1 MTTSCVAKYSI
12 GNVFHQSHQSWHSA
26 VKLFLK
32 LFLVFALVWPP
43 FGTMSERTDLLFTLC
58 ADLRNND
65 MLHKRSWVCNHTW
78 TVCTVFKV
86 GPSPLYKRVV
96 HAFFFFLTSWFIFVN
111 SDVFLTALK
120 SKNIACVVVLERQ
133 RDSPHTCT
141 MHWFINLQNVTYILH
156 LPRDQP
162 LSGYCNGWSTSARP
176 NSPPNAQSKRARENV
191 LLWNSGSSS
200 GNPLMTEEVC
210 NWRFLFTGLLMDVS
224 QVAPGCGSLE
234 QLFQQQTLT
243 PTV

>member
-1 MTTSCVAKYSI
+1 MTTSCVTKYSI

-96 HAFFFFLTSWFIFVN
+96 HAFFFFTSWFIFVN

-176 NSPPNAQSKRARENV
+176 NSP
-191 LLWNSGSSS
+191 
-200 GNPLMTEEVC
+200 
-210 NWRFLFTGLLMDVS
+210 
-224 QVAPGCGSLE
+224 
-234 QLFQQQTLT
+234 
-243 PTV
+243 